1 MQQSIDSLRICSE
14 RHLIKPIELINEFPP
29 GPLVAETIQAARH
42 AIAKI
47 LEGQDHRLMVVVGP
61 CSIHDSKAA
70 LEYAH
75 LLKQAAD
82 QYQEDLLI
90 VMRTYLEKPRTTVG
104 WKGII
109 SDPLLDGSFDIN
121 SGLKIA
127 RQLLLDINSM
137 GLPTATEFLDTI
149 IPQYLSDLISWVA
162 IGARTAQS
170 QMHRELASGL
180 SMPVGFKNTTDGNF
194 KIAIDAVHAASHAHH
209 FLGISKEGVTSI
221 LSTTG
226 NENCHIILR
235 GSNSGTNYSRENI
248 KEAVAIL
255 KNTNLIPRLMVDC
268 SHGNSMKDH
277 QRQLLVVDAV
287 CEQLM
292 AGATEIF
299 GVMLESNL
307 IAGKQSP
314 LQNRNLTYG
323 QSITDAC
330 ISWEETAPQ
339 LEKLA
344 LAVRRTPS

>member
-14 RHLIKPIELINEFPP
+14 RHLIKPIELINELPQSP
-29 GPLVAETIQAARH
+29 RITETIQVARQS
-42 AIAKI
+42 IAKI
-47 LEGQDHRLMVVVGP
+47 LQGHDPRLMVIVGP
-61 CSIHDSKAA
+61 CSIHDTNAA

-75 LLKQAAD
+75 LLKEAAD
-82 QYQEDLLI
+82 QYQDELLI

-121 SGLKIA
+121 AGLKMA
-127 RQLLLDINSM
+127 RKLLLDINGI

-162 IGARTAQS
+162 IGARTTQS

-194 KIAIDAVHAASHAHH
+194 KIAIDAVHAARHAHH
-209 FLGISKEGVTSI
+209 FLGITKEGVTSI

-235 GSNSGTNYSRENI
+235 GSNSATNYSSENI
-248 KEAVAIL
+248 KDAAAIL

-277 QRQLLVVDAV
+277 QRQLLVVDSV
-287 CEQLM
+287 CEQLIS
-292 AGATEIF
+292 GTTEIF

-307 IAGKQSP
+307 VAGKQSH
-314 LQNRNLTYG
+314 QHSGNLTYG

-339 LEKLA
+339 LQKLA
-344 LAVRRTPS
+344 LAVRRTYP